1 MKITVILL
9 LASVLANI
17 TLAQQD
23 ITINFA
29 LKAGD
34 TDVACAQKVALG
46 TTQHDSELLD
56 ARAYISELHVVTES
70 GEEIPVSLTQD
81 GVWQYEN
88 VALIDFEN
96 ATGAC
101 QGTPETNT
109 QIVGQVDTTDAI
121 TGIAFTVGVPEELN
135 HLDSA
140 IATSPLNVTDMW
152 WTWLFGYK
160 FMRVDLMTNSM
171 PMAMTEETSTEEA
184 STTETTSTDT
194 SAETAGSEGAG
205 HGGGS
210 DNAWVIH
217 LGSTDCVGEDFV
229 FPPDESC
236 SNPNRIEVKL
246 DMDVATNTV
255 VLDLEQLLS
264 TTDVSRSL
272 KLEPPGCMSDPSDPD
287 CSELFTAGFGLSLED
302 GQPLG
307 ESPAFFRVE

>member
-1 MKITVILL
+1 MKRTLL
-9 LASVLANI
+9 LFILAST

-23 ITINFA
+23 ITVNFS

-34 TDVACAQKVALG
+34 TEVACFEKVALG
-46 TTQHDSELLD
+46 TTQHESELLD
-56 ARAYISELHVVTES
+56 ARAYISELRVVTES
-70 GEEIPVSLTQD
+70 GQEIPVSLTQD

-109 QIVGQVDTTDAI
+109 QIVGQVETTETI

-140 IATSPLNVTDMW
+140 VAASPLNVTDMW

-160 FMRVDLMTNSM
+160 FMRVDLLTNSM
-171 PMAMTEETSTEEA
+171 PMEMA
-184 STTETTSTDT
+184 ETTSE
-194 SAETAGSEGAG
+194 ETASEETASSEGTG
-205 HGGGS
+205 HGAGA

-217 LGSTDCVGEDFV
+217 LGSTGCVGEDFV
-229 FPPDESC
+229 FPPDEPC
-236 SNPNRIEVKL
+236 GNPNRIEVKL
-246 DMDVATNTV
+246 DMDVTTNTV

-272 KLEPPGCMSDPSDPD
+272 KLEPPGCMSDPADPD